1 MMHKF
6 LFNNRDDLIVRCTAK
21 AAQRDRRTFSAE
33 QLKNGIPL
41 FLDQLIRTL
50 RAEGADRGDISL
62 LISGASGGD
71 ALAVS
76 EIGVSA
82 AAHGKQLL
90 ALGFTIDQVVHNYGD
105 LCQAITDLAFER
117 DAPFSIDEFRTLNRC
132 LDNGIADAVTE
143 FSLQRERSLAEDQS
157 SAMNERLGVL
167 VHELRNSLCTA
178 VLAANALETG
188 KLPLAGATGA
198 VLKQCHLELGV
209 LIGRTLAEVRSNAQ
223 LEQAR
228 HGVFPLADFI
238 AQAKAAADLQ
248 AGARE
253 CTLLVSPVDPSL
265 AVDANHD
272 LLQAA
277 LANLLQNAFKFS
289 HSHSTIRLQAYA
301 VEDSIAIDVSDE
313 CGGLPRGNTDILF
326 KPFSQRGGDR
336 TGIGLG
342 LSIARQNV
350 EADGGTL
357 TVRNVPSVGCVF
369 TIRLPAVPCASA
381 CSAPR

>member
-1 MMHKF
+1 MHNF
-6 LFNNRDDLIVRCTAK
+6 LANNREDLIARCTAK
-21 AAQRDRRTFSAE
+21 VSERDRRTFSAE

-50 RAEGADRGDISL
+50 CAEDADKPGESL
-62 LISGASGGD
+62 HISGASGGD
-71 ALAVS
+71 VLATS

-90 ALGFTIDQVVHNYGD
+90 GLGFTVDQVVHNYGD

-132 LDNGIADAVTE
+132 LDNAIADAVSE
-143 FSLQRERSLAEDQS
+143 FSVQREHRLAEGQS
-157 SAMNERLGVL
+157 SFMNERLGFL
-167 VHELRNSLCTA
+167 VHELRNALSTA
-178 VLAANALETG
+178 VLAFSALESG

-198 VLKQCHLELGV
+198 VLKRSHLSLGV
-209 LIGRTLAEVRSNAQ
+209 LIERTLAEVRAHAQ
-223 LEQAR
+223 LGQKSNS
-228 HGVFPLADFI
+228 VFSLADFI
-238 AQAKAAADLQ
+238 AQARAAADLQ
-248 AGARE
+248 ASAYE
-253 CTLLVSPVDPSL
+253 CTLVVSAVDPSL
-265 AVDANHD
+265 ALDASFD
-272 LLQAA
+272 LLMAA

-289 HSHSTIRLQAYA
+289 HSHSTIRLNAYA
-301 VEDSIAIDVSDE
+301 VEDHIVIDVCDE

-326 KPFSQRGGDR
+326 KPFSQRSGDR

-357 TVRNVPSVGCVF
+357 TVRNVPGVGCVF
-369 TIRLPAVPCASA
+369 TIRLPRRALS
-381 CSAPR
+381 